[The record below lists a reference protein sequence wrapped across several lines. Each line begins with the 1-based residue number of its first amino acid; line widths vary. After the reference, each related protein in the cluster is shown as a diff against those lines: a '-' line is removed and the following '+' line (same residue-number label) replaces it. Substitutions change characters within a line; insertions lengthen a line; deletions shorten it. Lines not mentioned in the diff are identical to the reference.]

1 MIEKGFDEVAF
12 IRSRA
17 TSPIPNS
24 QSSTPEKEEPDKNEI
39 IDEEKAES
47 NEYLSANLE
56 NEATETITVNVQ
68 EIKNDSSPEDHQI
81 DNGELIMEPNTDTD
95 KQKDTSAADSFAN
108 NMLSLC
114 SISPS
119 SWIAPLPIYKNG
131 YLCLPFISLS
141 YMDLITDISVY
152 AYGKIWTF
160 L

>member
-1 MIEKGFDEVAF
+1 MHPLLLETGFDEVAF

-17 TSPIPNS
+17 TSPIPKS
-24 QSSTPEKEEPDKNEI
+24 QSSTPENEKPDKNEI
-39 IDEEKAES
+39 INEEKAES
-47 NEYLSANLE
+47 NENFSTNIK
-56 NEATETITVNVQ
+56 NEETEAITVNIQ
-68 EIKNDSSPEDHQI
+68 EIKNDSSPEDQI
-81 DNGELIMEPNTDTD
+81 DNGDLIMEPNTD
-95 KQKDTSAADSFAN
+95 KSQKDSSAADSFAN

-152 AYGKIWTF
+152 AYGKN
-160 L
+160 